1 MLETITSMDLV
12 FIGLLALLVP
22 LLVEVYLKPPYVIP
36 SAKRWVIMGGL
47 LWLSYAVVAEP
58 FSRLLGAPW
67 MDALVHAVTGQRLVA
82 GFDTHG
88 WSVLRDHYATGNKA
102 YQCACALV
110 MWTGA
115 SFISMAAISGFLAFW
130 GGLILVRSF
139 CTIGPFPANKPLYLA
154 LTIFC
159 PSVVYWGTM
168 PLKESPMFWTSC
180 VILSTCFRDPGQPF
194 VRKIPLVI
202 LALFVGSILRPV
214 VTLGWALA
222 ACAVGVL
229 NSGHRMAAIA
239 TIACLPMLFA
249 AFQSQI
255 KSRLQLE
262 SAIEV
267 AEQQSANLG
276 AIGDQGSL
284 IEGEGG
290 KPIFFVSGFVSA
302 FVRPFPWDINS
313 VRVLLGAVEVWGMT
327 LLIVMAW
334 VGSTWRIA
342 FQAMRIPGFGVAV
355 LGAAWMCAL
364 LSYYPNQGLVLR
376 QRVQMIPALLALVLL
391 PLLVKQSHLL
401 KYALSRLLATRK
413 QNDAVNGDSAGSDEG
428 NAVTPE
434 ALHR

>member
-1 MLETITSMDLV
+1 VLDNITPMDLV
-12 FIGLLALLVP
+12 FIGLLGLLVP
-22 LLVEVYLKPPYVIP
+22 FLVEIYLKPPYVVP
-36 SAKRWVIMGGL
+36 SAKRWVIVGGL
-47 LWLSYAVVAEP
+47 LWLLYAVVAEP

-67 MDALVHAVTGQRLVA
+67 MDALAHAVSGQRLVV
-82 GFDTHG
+82 GMETHG
-88 WSVLRDHYATGNKA
+88 WSALRDHYATGNRA

-139 CTIGPFPANKPLYLA
+139 CTVGPFPANKPLYLA

-180 VILSTCFRDPGQPF
+180 VILSACFREPGQPF
-194 VRKIPLVI
+194 IRKLPLV
-202 LALFVGSILRPV
+202 LVALFVGSILRPV
-214 VTLGWALA
+214 VTTGWALA
-222 ACAVGVL
+222 ACAAGVL

-255 KSRLQLE
+255 KYRLQLE
-262 SAIEV
+262 SAMEV

-276 AIGDQGSL
+276 AIREQGSL

-290 KPIFFVSGFVSA
+290 KPIFFVSGFISA
-302 FVRPFPWDINS
+302 FVRPFPWDVNS

-327 LLIVMAW
+327 LLILLAW
-334 VGSTWRIA
+334 GRSTWRIA
-342 FQAMRIPGFGVAV
+342 LQTVRIPAFGVAV
-355 LGAAWMCAL
+355 LAAGWMCAL

-376 QRVQMIPALLALVLL
+376 QRVQMIPALLALVML

-401 KYALSRLLATRK
+401 KYTLSRLLARRAEAESAS
-413 QNDAVNGDSAGSDEG
+413 QDARSAELG
-428 NAVTPE
+428 
-434 ALHR
+434 HI